1 LPGAPSPSTL
11 TELIEL
17 DEKNNAMNAVNAI
30 TAYPSLDQR
39 IVFISGG
46 GSGIGASL
54 VEHFA
59 KQGAR
64 VAFCDIDDAASN
76 ALADDLATTCKYAP
90 RYGHCDV
97 RDTRAYQAHLA
108 QVETKLGAIRVL
120 INNAGNDA
128 RHTLA
133 ELTPEYWDNAQA
145 LNLKHQVFAIQQVA
159 PGMAK
164 AGGGSII
171 NLGSVS
177 WMRGRANLVGY
188 TTAKAGISGLSRTL
202 ARELGE
208 KNIRV
213 NTLVPGA
220 IVTARQ
226 EALWRNADE
235 DKKFIE
241 LQCLKYRLDPGHVA
255 RTALF
260 LAADDSN
267 GITGQNIIVDAGL
280 AQVSVAG

>member
-1 LPGAPSPSTL
+1 MKEP
-11 TELIEL
+11 
-17 DEKNNAMNAVNAI
+17 AMNATAI
-30 TAYPSLDQR
+30 YQSLEDR
-39 IVFISGG
+39 VVFVSGG

-59 KQGAR
+59 QQDAR
-64 VAFCDIDDAASN
+64 VAFCDIDATAST
-76 ALADDLATTCKYAP
+76 ALVTKLAETCKHAP
-90 RYGHCDV
+90 RFGICDV
-97 RDTRAYQAHLA
+97 TDIQAYQSHLG
-108 QVETKLGAIRVL
+108 QVETDMGPIRVL
-120 INNAGNDA
+120 VNNAGNDA
-128 RHTLA
+128 RHALA
-133 ELTPEYWDNAQA
+133 DLTPEYWDQCQA

-159 PGMAK
+159 PGMAT

-188 TTAKAGISGLSRTL
+188 TTAKAAISGLSRTL

-220 IVTARQ
+220 IVTERQ

-235 DKKFIE
+235 DKKFID
-241 LQCLKYRLDPGHVA
+241 LQCLKFRLDASHVA

>member
-1 LPGAPSPSTL
+1 M
-11 TELIEL
+11 
-17 DEKNNAMNAVNAI
+17 NAMTTYA
-30 TAYPSLDQR
+30 SLKDR
-39 IVFISGG
+39 LVFISGG

-59 KQGAR
+59 QQGAR
-64 VAFCDIDDAASN
+64 VAFCDIDVAASV
-76 ALADDLATTCKYAP
+76 ALVERLTATCKHAP
-90 RYGHCDV
+90 HFGICNVTDIA
-97 RDTRAYQAHLA
+97 AYQSHLRN
-108 QVETKLGAIRVL
+108 VEAELGAICVL
-120 INNAGNDA
+120 VNNAGNDA
-128 RHTLA
+128 RHSLA
-133 ELTPEYWDNAQA
+133 ELTPEYWDHCQA

-159 PGMAK
+159 PGMAA

-188 TTAKAGISGLSRTL
+188 TTAKAAISGLSRTL

-220 IVTARQ
+220 IVTERQ

-235 DKKFIE
+235 DKKFID
-241 LQCLKYRLDPGHVA
+241 LQCLKFRLDASHVA

>member
-1 LPGAPSPSTL
+1 
-11 TELIEL
+11 
-17 DEKNNAMNAVNAI
+17 MNANTI
-30 TAYPSLDQR
+30 YPSLEDR
-39 IVFISGG
+39 VVFISGG

-59 KQGAR
+59 RQSAR
-64 VAFCDIDDAASN
+64 VAFCDIDAAASV
-76 ALADDLATTCKYAP
+76 ALVARLGAICKHAP
-90 RYGHCDV
+90 RFGVCDV
-97 RDTRAYQAHLA
+97 TDIAAYQSYLRS
-108 QVETKLGAIRVL
+108 VEAECGAIRVL
-120 INNAGNDA
+120 VNNAGNDA

-133 ELTPEYWDNAQA
+133 ELTSEYWDQCQA

-159 PGMAK
+159 PGMA
-164 AGGGSII
+164 AVGGGSII

-188 TTAKAGISGLSRTL
+188 TTAKAAISGLSRTL

-208 KNIRV
+208 NNIRV

-220 IVTARQ
+220 IVTERQ
-226 EALWRNADE
+226 AALWRNAEE

-241 LQCLKYRLDPGHVA
+241 LQCLKFRLDASHVA

-260 LAADDSN
+260 LASDDSN

>member
-1 LPGAPSPSTL
+1 
-11 TELIEL
+11 
-17 DEKNNAMNAVNAI
+17 MI
-30 TAYPSLDQR
+30 TITTYPSLEDR
-39 IVFISGG
+39 VVFVSGG
-46 GSGIGASL
+46 ASGIGAAL

-59 KQGAR
+59 QQGAR
-64 VAFCDIDDAASN
+64 VAFCDIDAIASAALIERLS
-76 ALADDLATTCKYAP
+76 AQCKHAP
-90 RYGHCDV
+90 QFGICDV
-97 RDTRAYQAHLA
+97 TDIDAFQLHLRN
-108 QVETKLGAIRVL
+108 VEAAMGVIRVL
-120 INNAGNDA
+120 INNAGNDS

-133 ELTPEYWDNAQA
+133 ELTPESWDKFQA
-145 LNLKHQVFAIQQVA
+145 LNLKHHVFAIQQVA
-159 PGMAK
+159 PGMAA

-177 WMRGRANLVGY
+177 WMRGRANLLGY

-220 IVTARQ
+220 IATERQ

-241 LQCLKYRLDPGHVA
+241 LQCLKFRLDASHVA
-255 RTALF
+255 RAALF

>member
-1 LPGAPSPSTL
+1 MTS
-11 TELIEL
+11 
-17 DEKNNAMNAVNAI
+17 
-30 TAYPSLDQR
+30 YPSLKDR
-39 IVFISGG
+39 LVFVSGG
-46 GSGIGASL
+46 GSGIGAAL

-59 KQGAR
+59 QQGAR
-64 VAFCDIDDAASN
+64 VAFCDIDAAASG
-76 ALADDLATTCKYAP
+76 ALVERLTATVTHAP
-90 RYGHCDV
+90 MFEPCDV
-97 RDTRAYQAHLA
+97 RDIDAYRQCLKRVAA
-108 QVETKLGAIRVL
+108 AWGPFRVL

-128 RHTLA
+128 RHSLA
-133 ELTPEYWDNAQA
+133 ELTPEYWANCLA
-145 LNLKHQVFAIQQVA
+145 LNLTHQVFAIQEVA
-159 PGMAK
+159 PGMAT

-177 WMRGRANLVGY
+177 WMRGRPNLVGY
-188 TTAKAGISGLSRTL
+188 AAAKAAISGISRTL
-202 ARELGE
+202 ARELGD

-220 IVTARQ
+220 IVTERQ
-226 EALWRNADE
+226 RALWADPAE
-235 DKKFIE
+235 EQKFID
-241 LQCLKYRLDPGHVA
+241 LQCLKFRLDPAHVA

>member
-1 LPGAPSPSTL
+1 MH
-11 TELIEL
+11 
-17 DEKNNAMNAVNAI
+17 AM
-30 TAYPSLDQR
+30 TTYPSLAER
-39 IVFISGG
+39 VVFVSGG
-46 GSGIGASL
+46 GSGIGAVL

-59 KQGAR
+59 QQGAR
-64 VAFCDIDDAASN
+64 VAFCDIDDAAST
-76 ALADDLATTCKYAP
+76 ALVVKLAATCKHAP
-90 RYGHCDV
+90 RFGHCDV
-97 RDTRAYQAHLA
+97 CDIEAYQAHLVK
-108 QVETKLGAIRVL
+108 VEAELGAIRVL

-133 ELTPEYWDNAQA
+133 ELTPEYWDRCQA

-159 PGMAK
+159 PGMAA

-171 NLGSVS
+171 NLGSIS

-188 TTAKAGISGLSRTL
+188 TTAKAAISGLSRTL

-208 KNIRV
+208 QNIRV

-220 IVTARQ
+220 IVTERQ
-226 EALWRNADE
+226 QVLWRNPEE
-235 DKKFIE
+235 DQKFID
-241 LQCLKYRLDPGHVA
+241 LQCLKFRLDPAHVA

>member
-1 LPGAPSPSTL
+1 MNRVTL
-11 TELIEL
+11 
-17 DEKNNAMNAVNAI
+17 
-30 TAYPSLDQR
+30 YPSLEDR
-39 IVFISGG
+39 VVFISGG

-59 KQGAR
+59 QQGAR
-64 VAFCDIDDAASN
+64 VAFCDIDDVSSE
-76 ALADDLATTCKYAP
+76 ALVKQLAGTCLHTP
-90 RYGHCDV
+90 IFSHCDV
-97 RDTRAYQAHLA
+97 RDIAVYQSQLA
-108 QVETKLGAIRVL
+108 NVAAAMGAIRVL

-128 RHTLA
+128 RHSLA
-133 ELTPEYWDNAQA
+133 ELTPEYWDNCQS

-159 PGMAK
+159 PGMAA

-171 NLGSVS
+171 NLGSIS

-188 TTAKAGISGLSRTL
+188 TTAKAAISGLSRTL

-208 KNIRV
+208 QNIRV

-220 IVTARQ
+220 IVTPRQ
-226 EALWRNADE
+226 AALWRNAD
-235 DKKFIE
+235 DDAKFIE
-241 LQCLKYRLDPGHVA
+241 LQCLKFRLDASHVA

-267 GITGQNIIVDAGL
+267 AITGQNIIVDAGL

>member
-1 LPGAPSPSTL
+1 MTR
-11 TELIEL
+11 
-17 DEKNNAMNAVNAI
+17 
-30 TAYPSLDQR
+30 YPCLEHR
-39 IVFISGG
+39 VVFISGG

-59 KQGAR
+59 LQGAR
-64 VAFCDIDDAASN
+64 VAFCDIETVAAE
-76 ALADDLATTCKYAP
+76 ATVARLDGKCLHKPIFAI
-90 RYGHCDV
+90 CDI
-97 RDTRAYQAHLA
+97 RDIPAYQGMLA
-108 QVETKLGAIRVL
+108 ETESRLGSIRVL
-120 INNAGNDA
+120 INNAGNDT
-128 RHTLA
+128 RHSLA
-133 ELTPEYWDNAQA
+133 ELTPETWDNCLAV
-145 LNLKHQVFAIQQVA
+145 NLKHHVFAVQQVA
-159 PGMAK
+159 KGMAS

-171 NLGSVS
+171 NLGSIS

-188 TTAKAGISGLSRTL
+188 TTSKAGISGLSRTL

-208 KNIRV
+208 ANIRV

-220 IVTARQ
+220 IVTERQ
-226 EALWRNADE
+226 QALWRNPEE
-235 DKKFIE
+235 DQRFID
-241 LQCLKYRLDPGHVA
+241 LQCLKFRLDPSHVA

>member
-1 LPGAPSPSTL
+1 MTPHT
-11 TELIEL
+11 T
-17 DEKNNAMNAVNAI
+17 
-30 TAYPSLDQR
+30 YPSLTDR
-39 IVFISGG
+39 VVFISGG
-46 GSGIGASL
+46 AAGIGASL
-54 VEHFA
+54 VAHFA
-59 KQGAR
+59 EQGAR
-64 VAFCDIDDAASN
+64 VAFCDIDMHASEALVRSLTGSCPHAPIFAA
-76 ALADDLATTCKYAP
+76 
-90 RYGHCDV
+90 CDV
-97 RDTRAYQAHLA
+97 RDIEAYQAHLG
-108 QVETKLGAIRVL
+108 QVEARQGAIRVL
-120 INNAGNDA
+120 INNAGNDT
-128 RHTLA
+128 RHSLA
-133 ELTPEYWDNAQA
+133 ELTPAYWDNCLA

-159 PGMAK
+159 PGMAR

-208 KNIRV
+208 QNIRV

-220 IVTARQ
+220 IATERQ
-226 EALWRNADE
+226 AALWRNPEE
-235 DKKFIE
+235 DRKFIE
-241 LQCLKYRLDPGHVA
+241 LQCLKYRLDASHVA

>member
-1 LPGAPSPSTL
+1 MS
-11 TELIEL
+11 
-17 DEKNNAMNAVNAI
+17 AMTI
-30 TAYPSLDQR
+30 YPSLDNR
-39 IVFISGG
+39 VVFVSGG

-59 KQGAR
+59 QQGAR
-64 VAFCDIDDAASN
+64 IAFCDIDAAASA
-76 ALADDLATTCKYAP
+76 ALVARLTATCKHAP
-90 RYGHCDV
+90 RFGVCDV
-97 RDTRAYQAHLA
+97 TDIQAYQSHLRE
-108 QVETKLGAIRVL
+108 VEAEMGAIRVL
-120 INNAGNDA
+120 VNNAGNDA

-133 ELTPEYWDNAQA
+133 DLTPEYWDQCQA

-159 PGMAK
+159 PGMA
-164 AGGGSII
+164 ATGGGSII

-188 TTAKAGISGLSRTL
+188 TTAKAAISGLSRTL

-220 IVTARQ
+220 IFTERQ
-226 EALWRNADE
+226 EALWRNVDE

-241 LQCLKYRLDPGHVA
+241 LQCLKFRLDASHVA

-260 LAADDSN
+260 LASDDSN

>member
-1 LPGAPSPSTL
+1 MST
-11 TELIEL
+11 
-17 DEKNNAMNAVNAI
+17 I
-30 TAYPSLDQR
+30 TTYPSLENR
-39 IVFISGG
+39 VVFVSGG

-59 KQGAR
+59 QQGAR
-64 VAFCDIDDAASN
+64 VTFCDIDNAAST
-76 ALADDLATTCKYAP
+76 ALAASLAATCRHAP
-90 RYGHCDV
+90 QFGICDV
-97 RDTRAYQAHLA
+97 TDIAAYQAHLR
-108 QVETKLGAIRVL
+108 QVESDMGAIRVL
-120 INNAGNDA
+120 VNNAGNDA

-133 ELTPEYWDNAQA
+133 GLTPEYWDQCLA

-171 NLGSVS
+171 NMGSVS

-188 TTAKAGISGLSRTL
+188 TTSKAGISGLSRTL

-208 KNIRV
+208 NNIRV

-220 IVTARQ
+220 IATERQ
-226 EALWRNADE
+226 AALWRSADE
-235 DKKFIE
+235 DRKFIE
-241 LQCLKYRLDPGHVA
+241 LQCLKFRLEPSHVA

>member
-1 LPGAPSPSTL
+1 MTR
-11 TELIEL
+11 
-17 DEKNNAMNAVNAI
+17 
-30 TAYPSLDQR
+30 YPCLEDR
-39 IVFISGG
+39 LVFVSGG

-59 KQGAR
+59 LQDAR
-64 VAFCDIDDAASN
+64 VAFCDIDAAAADATIS
-76 ALADDLATTCKYAP
+76 ALDGKCKHIP
-90 RYGHCDV
+90 RFSRCDI
-97 RDTRAYQAHLA
+97 RDIPAYQACLA
-108 QVETKLGAIRVL
+108 QIEAELGSIRVL
-120 INNAGNDA
+120 INNAGNDT

-133 ELTPEYWDNAQA
+133 ELTPETWDNCLA
-145 LNLKHQVFAIQQVA
+145 LNLKHHVFAIQQVA
-159 PGMAK
+159 PGMAL

-188 TTAKAGISGLSRTL
+188 TTSKAAISGLSRTL

-208 KNIRV
+208 ANIRV

-220 IVTARQ
+220 IVTERQ
-226 EALWRNADE
+226 QALWRHPDE
-235 DKKFIE
+235 DQKFID
-241 LQCLKYRLDPGHVA
+241 LQCLKLRLDPAHVS

>member
-1 LPGAPSPSTL
+1 MH
-11 TELIEL
+11 
-17 DEKNNAMNAVNAI
+17 AM
-30 TAYPSLDQR
+30 TTYPSLAER
-39 IVFISGG
+39 VVFVSGG
-46 GSGIGASL
+46 GSGIGAAL

-59 KQGAR
+59 QQGAR
-64 VAFCDIDDAASN
+64 VAFCDIDDAVST
-76 ALADDLATTCKYAP
+76 ALVAKLAATSKHPP
-90 RYGHCDV
+90 RFRHCDIQ
-97 RDTRAYQAHLA
+97 DIAAYQAHLA
-108 QVETKLGAIRVL
+108 EVEADLGAIRVL
-120 INNAGNDA
+120 VNNAGNDA

-133 ELTPEYWDNAQA
+133 ELTPEYWDSCQA

-159 PGMAK
+159 PGMAT

-171 NLGSVS
+171 NLGSIS

-188 TTAKAGISGLSRTL
+188 TTAKAAISGLSRTL

-208 KNIRV
+208 QNIRV

-220 IVTARQ
+220 IVTERQ
-226 EALWRNADE
+226 QALWRNPEE
-235 DKKFIE
+235 DRKFIE
-241 LQCLKYRLDPGHVA
+241 LQCLKFRLDPAHVA

>member
-1 LPGAPSPSTL
+1 
-11 TELIEL
+11 
-17 DEKNNAMNAVNAI
+17 M
-30 TAYPSLDQR
+30 TAKTIYPSLDHR
-39 IVFISGG
+39 VVFVSGG

-54 VEHFA
+54 VAHFA
-59 KQGAR
+59 GQGAR
-64 VAFCDIDDAASN
+64 VAFCDIDQASSE
-76 ALADDLATTCKYAP
+76 ALVSQLSATCKHAP
-90 RYGHCDV
+90 RFGLCDV
-97 RDTRAYQAHLA
+97 RDIDALQAHLR
-108 QVETKLGAIRVL
+108 QVEVELGPIRVL
-120 INNAGNDA
+120 VNNAGNDS
-128 RHTLA
+128 RHKLA
-133 ELTPEYWDNAQA
+133 ELTPAYWDNCLA

-159 PGMAK
+159 PGMAA

-177 WMRGRANLVGY
+177 WMRGRPNLVGY
-188 TTAKAGISGLSRTL
+188 TSAKAAISGLSRTL

-208 KNIRV
+208 GNIRV

-226 EALWRNADE
+226 EALWRDAGE
-235 DKKFIE
+235 DQKFIE
-241 LQCLKYRLDPGHVA
+241 LQCLKFRLDAGHVA

-267 GITGQNIIVDAGL
+267 GITGQNIIVDGGL